1 MVAMPGPKDIASMGF
16 NVARSLHG
24 RWRRLSAPA
33 RDRLEPLAEDVRGR
47 ALDLRGS
54 ADPETDG
61 RDLEQASRKLADAMI
76 DEAAGDPE
84 VSEIEV
90 RDLREGLAAELE
102 RLADRSR

>member
-1 MVAMPGPKDIASMGF
+1 MGF
-16 NVARSLHG
+16 TVARSLHG
-24 RWRRLSAPA
+24 RWRRLSVPA
-33 RDRLEPLAEDVRGR
+33 RERLEPLADDVRGR

-54 ADPETDG
+54 VDPETDG
-61 RDLEQASRKLADAMI
+61 RDLELATRRLADAMI

-90 RDLREGLAAELE
+90 HDLRESLAHELE

>member
-1 MVAMPGPKDIASMGF
+1 MPGPKDIALLGF
-16 NVARSLHG
+16 TVARSLHG
-24 RWRRLSAPA
+24 RWRRLSGPS
-33 RDRLEPLAEDVRGR
+33 RERLEPLAEDVRGR

-54 ADPETDG
+54 SDLERDR
-61 RDLEQASRKLADAMI
+61 RDLEQASRRLADAMI

-102 RLADRSR
+102 RLAERSR